1 MQSKSWRESRASPSD
16 EFAILL
22 WKGSACKQRPEQV
35 PRHRW
40 SSAAPDCGTA
50 SAPGTLRA
58 GSKTAGPAS
67 LSATPADCL
76 PQGGPEHGARDRNG
90 AQPPP
95 SVMPLTST
103 LCSSIASGSRR
114 GPRRP
119 SESVSALSGAGPRS
133 PGQLRSPQ
141 QAPTTVPPPRPIPS
155 GSPPATPHFAIFFF
169 FFYPRASPGAE
180 REGLAVAAAPSSRLS
195 SRPAPAWEP
204 WPT

>member
-1 MQSKSWRESRASPSD
+1 M
-16 EFAILL
+16 
-22 WKGSACKQRPEQV
+22 

-40 SSAAPDCGTA
+40 SSAAPDCGTD
-50 SAPGTLRA
+50 SAPGMLRA
-58 GSKTAGPAS
+58 GSTTAGPAS
-67 LSATPADCL
+67 LSATRRGCL
-76 PQGGPEHGARDRNG
+76 PQGGRAHGAPDRKG

-155 GSPPATPHFAIFFF
+155 GSPPATPHFAIFFLSARQ
-169 FFYPRASPGAE
+169 PWGGEGRASGSRNAFLPPQQLACVRVGALAHVTPARACENRRGARPGRNRRH
-180 REGLAVAAAPSSRLS
+180 REFANTNGNQGS
-195 SRPAPAWEP
+195 
-204 WPT
+204 

>member
-1 MQSKSWRESRASPSD
+1 M
-16 EFAILL
+16 
-22 WKGSACKQRPEQV
+22 

-40 SSAAPDCGTA
+40 SSAAPDCGTD
-50 SAPGTLRA
+50 SAPGMLRA
-58 GSKTAGPAS
+58 GSTTAGPAS
-67 LSATPADCL
+67 LSATRRGCL
-76 PQGGPEHGARDRNG
+76 PQGGRAHGAPDRKG

-155 GSPPATPHFAIFFF
+155 GSPPATPHFAIFF
-169 FFYPRASPGAE
+169 YPRASPGAE
-180 REGLAVAAAPSSRLS
+180 REGLAVAATPSSRLS
-195 SRPAPAWEP
+195 SWPASAWEP